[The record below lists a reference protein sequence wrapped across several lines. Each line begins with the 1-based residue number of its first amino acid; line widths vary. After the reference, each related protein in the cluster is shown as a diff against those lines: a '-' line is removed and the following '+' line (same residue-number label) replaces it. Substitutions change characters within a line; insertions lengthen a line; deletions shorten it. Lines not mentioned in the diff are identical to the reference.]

1 MHRCYFIP
9 ITDLT
14 NRADLPGWVA
24 ALARSGESEEDTR
37 KAVVAILADVRRD
50 GLPAVLDWTERLD
63 GVRLDPKPYAF
74 RCPLWRPPGPTW
86 TASGRSSWPPS
97 AR

>member
-14 NRADLPGWVA
+14 NRADLPGWVVT
-24 ALARSGESEEDTR
+24 LARNGESEEDTR

-50 GLPAVLDWTERLD
+50 GLPAVLDWT
-63 GVRLDPKPYAF
+63 
-74 RCPLWRPPGPTW
+74 
-86 TASGRSSWPPS
+86 
-97 AR
+97 